1 MFYSKELAQF
11 LVYSKYWEIIEWIFW
26 ATVGKHNDGADLLRI
41 ILAARANISK
51 IMVVKQNRS
60 FFFFFFLL
68 PNQPTWSLY
77 VRGGFSG

>member
-11 LVYSKYWEIIEWIFW
+11 LVYSKYWVIIEWIFW

-60 FFFFFFLL
+60 FFFFFFFA
-68 PNQPTWSLY
+68 T
-77 VRGGFSG
+77 